1 MRKAILLAI
10 LPVALAA
17 KREQTSCNES
27 CTKVLQKQQESCPS
41 GSDSSC
47 LCELSDSD
55 YWEPLTDCDCINPDK
70 KLSLK
75 EIKSQICGAPEE
87 PPSSEKQSTSSSS
100 KSSKSS
106 SSSSSSSSST
116 STEASS
122 SDDNTPIT
130 ESAVAAAALQETTTE
145 IAAPVA
151 ETTTVPGEAVTETV
165 AGQVE
170 TATEVAPVED
180 VPAEDANTDTVTP
193 SFTELQPVPA
203 QSAPP
208 VILAQ
213 PAAGNQTDLSQVTV
227 QAFENGA
234 AARVGI
240 AAGSLFAL
248 ALNIL

>member
-106 SSSSSSSSST
+106 SSST

-122 SDDNTPIT
+122 SDDITPIT

-180 VPAEDANTDTVTP
+180 VPAEDANTDTVAP